1 MRTRGSKNQK
11 ILRTSN
17 MPPSLALPRSAG
29 VFAVFRIF
37 SAHYPQQ
44 KLLQN
49 ADANTMQPL
58 TYSTRNLYAKIAAS
72 MYHGHGGF
80 AEFVLDIS

>member
-1 MRTRGSKNQK
+1 MTNEAPLS
-11 ILRTSN
+11 S
-17 MPPSLALPRSAG
+17 AAAYLPRGWRVALLPP
-29 VFAVFRIF
+29 FAFLARITR
-37 SAHYPQQ
+37 
-44 KLLQN
+44 LG
-49 ADANTMQPL
+49 DANTMQPL